1 MKRFFCMAFRMV
13 IIGALMMPMAACEEL
28 FENEN
33 ENGSENENE
42 VVGDTIEVVDME
54 ECIDAYHVHAIDLG
68 LSVKWACCNVGA
80 KSPEEYGEYY
90 AWGETVAKD
99 EYTIE
104 NYKYGKDLNGNG
116 ELDEDEVNIGPNI
129 SGTSYDA
136 AHVKWGDGWRMP
148 TQDEIWELFT
158 KCSWEDAEL
167 NGVRGRKLVGPNGA
181 CIFLPATRFR
191 IEDGYSR
198 NGLGSYWSGTLGLVY
213 EDIHLP
219 TGLYFELE
227 GLGGH
232 SSFDFHLGL
241 TIRPVKE

>member
-1 MKRFFCMAFRMV
+1 MAFRMAMV
-13 IIGALMMPMAACEEL
+13 GALLMPMVACEEL
-28 FENEN
+28 FEEKT
-33 ENGSENENE
+33 ETENE
-42 VVGDTIEVVDME
+42 VVGDTIEVIEME
-54 ECIDAYHVHAIDLG
+54 ECIDTCHVHAIDLG

-80 KSPEEYGEYY
+80 KSPEEFGEYY
-90 AWGETVAKD
+90 AWGETVEKD

-104 NYKYGKDLNGNG
+104 NYKCGKDLDGNC
-116 ELDEDEVNIGPNI
+116 ELDESEVNIGPNI

-148 TQDEIWELFT
+148 TENEILELCT

-167 NGVRGRKLVGPNGA
+167 NGVRGRKVVGPNGA

-191 IEDGYSR
+191 IEDGYDSR
-198 NGLGSYWSGTLGLVY
+198 NGGGSYWSGTLGLVY
-213 EDIHLP
+213 KDIYLP
-219 TGLYFELE
+219 AGFYFEAG

-232 SSFDFHLGL
+232 SFYDFYLGV